1 MTKNTTG
8 GSETASIATH
18 RSRGSRRRACALV
31 LAVPLLLAA
40 LWAPAWGAEEETTS
54 KDAPNAGVSAPAP
67 SPPKDPKEP
76 HMGLMLLDEE
86 GHEALKTLTQQA
98 AEIATTTRTLSTGGE
113 TQFRDL
119 QLRVRRVNEND
130 PKDEYDDSVELI
142 VRSPKQSAE
151 VTLNEFMSTYFDDY
165 EIIAQE
171 IKPSGGRGE
180 GRVKLQI
187 RCVPQ
192 TPEPTKRR
200 KAVVQLDP
208 NTPASAAQGW
218 LDMLTRVFGEDGIR
232 IGTQDPSGREEGI
245 FIDQNG
251 IRIGQGGPEGWEG
264 LVISPEAA
272 GRFMNQMLQ
281 LQKLA
286 DEMGRR
292 PHEGP
297 PWPPGH
303 EGPPWP
309 PGFAAPDASPQSG
322 MQRRIADLERQ
333 TRDLAEQIR
342 RNPAMPDR
350 ERIANEIAKRLQ
362 EAFNLKEA
370 MRERQAQEIERELER
385 IRSLLQKRRENR
397 ERIIERRLH
406 ELIGGEEAL
415 EW

>member
-1 MTKNTTG
+1 
-8 GSETASIATH
+8 
-18 RSRGSRRRACALV
+18 
-31 LAVPLLLAA
+31 
-40 LWAPAWGAEEETTS
+40 
-54 KDAPNAGVSAPAP
+54 
-67 SPPKDPKEP
+67 
-76 HMGLMLLDEE
+76 MGLMLLDEE

-192 TPEPTKRR
+192 TPEPAKPR

-218 LDMLTRVFGEDGIR
+218 LDMLTRLFGEDGVR
-232 IGTQDPSGREEGI
+232 IGTKDPSGREEGI